1 MLINEKHLAELNSPV
16 QKINARVELYNGS
29 TLVKICTCS
38 NYLQSFDI
46 ERAGEGKFFGY
57 GVCNKLKVTL
67 IDISR
72 DIDINSFNLIEV
84 AFGVDGD
91 FVSPFPPFYVSEVNR
106 DETTNEISAVAYDWL
121 YQAASHTVSE
131 LQLTVPY
138 TLAEFVAACAAL
150 LGVNSYIN
158 VAVSAFNIEFANGAN
173 FDGTETIRQALN
185 AVAEVTQTIYY
196 LNGDEKLVFKR
207 LDKESD
213 PVYTVNKDKYIELK
227 TNASCTLSAICHATE
242 LGDNAIK
249 GDPQTGETQYIR
261 DNPFYETFIG
271 EDKEAL
277 AALLDNA
284 IGVAG
289 GLTINPFECNW
300 IGNYLLEIGDKIGF
314 VTEDSNEIFTYL
326 MDDSITFD
334 GTLGQKSKWE
344 FAPDSAETADNPTS
358 LGEALNKTFAKVD
371 KVNKQISLQVSSEMG
386 DAISALQIETD
397 EITATITKIDE
408 DGVEKVKTTTEYTF
422 DENGLHIGKSD
433 SGIENT
439 LDNTGM
445 YVKNDGEEMLVA
457 NVDGIRARKINIE
470 NDNFILTT
478 TEMKYLSA
486 NGEITTTI
494 FEEGMKINKQGEEI
508 FVANNRGVE
517 AKNLH
522 AKTYLV
528 IGNNSRFEDYE
539 EGTRTGCFWIGGN

>member
-57 GVCNKLKVTL
+57 GVCNKLKINL

-72 DIDINSFNLIEV
+72 DIDLNSFNLIEV

-138 TLAEFVAACAAL
+138 TLADFVSACAAL
-150 LGVNSYIN
+150 LGVNSYVFEN

-185 AVAEVTQTIYY
+185 AVAEATQTIYY
-196 LNGDEKLVFKR
+196 LNEGESLVFKR
-207 LDKESD
+207 LNKEGD

-227 TNASCTLSAICHATE
+227 TSASCTLSAICHTTE
-242 LGDNAIK
+242 LGNSVTA

-271 EDKEAL
+271 KDEEAL

-371 KVNKQISLQVSSEMG
+371 KVNREITLLASEVNGYSTNISELKVTTEG
-386 DAISALQIETD
+386 ISASVKSIEENTNNSLDTVNDSVEKLTKEVETKMTAEDVTVQINSTFEN
-397 EITATITKIDE
+397 
-408 DGVEKVKTTTEYTF
+408 GVDKVKTSAGFTF
-422 DENGLHIGKSD
+422 NDEGLHIGNSD
-433 SGIENT
+433 SGIENK

-445 YVKNDGEEMLVA
+445 YVKSDGEEVLA
-457 NVDGIRARKINIE
+457 
-470 NDNFILTT
+470 
-478 TEMKYLSA
+478 
-486 NGEITTTI
+486 
-494 FEEGMKINKQGEEI
+494 
-508 FVANNRGVE
+508 ANNSGVE